1 MKATI
6 LHNPACATSR
16 NVLALIRHVGIEPE
30 VIEYLVTPPT
40 RERLV
45 SLIRRAGLEVRQ
57 ALRQNVPPYAALG
70 LDDLRLDDD
79 HLVDAMLA
87 HPILINRPFVETER
101 GVCLARPSEAV
112 LALLPPLRTDFTK
125 EDGQVVPAVSVAD
138 SADGDVTRPP
148 R

>member
-6 LHNPACATSR
+6 FHNPACATSR
-16 NVLALIRHVGIEPE
+16 NVLGLIRHVGIEPH

-45 SLIRRAGLEVRQ
+45 SLIQRAGLDVRQ

-70 LDDLRLDDD
+70 LDDLQLDDN
-79 HLVDAMLA
+79 HLLDAMLA
-87 HPILINRPFVETER
+87 HPILINRPFVETAR

-112 LALLPPLRTDFTK
+112 LALLPPLLTDFIK
-125 EDGQVVPAVSVAD
+125 EDGQVVPALPVPDPAGAGVKRS
-138 SADGDVTRPP
+138 P